1 MHPKVLRLRA
11 AATVL
16 TVAAAVT
23 ACSGSGGEELD
34 VEGFAPGACTEIA
47 PTLQDVDE
55 SLREV
60 EDEAI
65 EPGEA
70 ADRFKAAQATLKE
83 QGARAP
89 EQVKQSVTDLV
100 TSLGFFRIA
109 VDSNNSDGSQV
120 DDARS
125 ELEAVAE
132 VCRS

>member
-16 TVAAAVT
+16 TVAAGLP
-23 ACSGSGGEELD
+23 ACSGSGAEELD
-34 VEGFAPGACTEIA
+34 IEGFAPGACTEIA
-47 PTLQDVDE
+47 PTLEDVDE
-55 SLREV
+55 TLREV
-60 EDEAI
+60 QDEAI
-65 EPGEA
+65 EPREA

-89 EQVKQSVTDLV
+89 EQVKQSVTELV

-109 VDSNNSDGSQV
+109 VDSNNYDGSQV

-125 ELEAVAE
+125 QLEALAE
-132 VCRS
+132 ACRS